1 MERKKRGFYLIKG
14 SVAVQNVDWGRDL
27 CVIGFIVRVPFISGR
42 QPFSIVNRPL
52 CGISSISGYDITSSF
67 NRFFFIIPVIKI
79 KKACRFKVLI

>member
-14 SVAVQNVDWGRDL
+14 SVAVQNLDWERDL
-27 CVIGFIVRVPFISGR
+27 CVIGSIVRVPFISGR

-67 NRFFFIIPVIKI
+67 NRFFLLS
-79 KKACRFKVLI
+79 R